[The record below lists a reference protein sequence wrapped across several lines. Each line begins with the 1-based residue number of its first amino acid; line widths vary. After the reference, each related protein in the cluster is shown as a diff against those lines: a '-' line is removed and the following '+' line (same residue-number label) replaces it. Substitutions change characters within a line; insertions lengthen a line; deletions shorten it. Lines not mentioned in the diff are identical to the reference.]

1 MKIGKLG
8 GVNTILA
15 DTLYELYKL
24 TDPDAFS
31 IVTVHVVNR
40 NIVATHLDI
49 GIKDSNDNTNWIEF
63 NTEILPKGTLERT
76 SIGLSTGDTIVCRSS
91 VNNITF
97 VCTGSQSSDNIAA
110 TAAPSLTSA
119 DEFAQATPTTS
130 ALFGQSIVSS
140 TSFIATSSLNEGKV
154 DVKTIDGQALFT
166 LTNPLTNTSADL
178 FGHSIDINDF
188 YIAVGSPGAEGSSG
202 QVNAGKVFIF
212 ESFTGSLVHTISQPV
227 AVIGEQVDGF
237 FGSAVVM
244 DYAND
249 KLYIGAK
256 GHAGIG
262 AVLRFVLSTGAYDTA
277 VETGSNSGDD
287 FGTSLA
293 LTTDGT
299 AIYTGAPG
307 AGSGVG
313 VVIPMSTSTMNSA
326 PPANWLPFPAVA
338 GVTGGGYGTSLQINS
353 NWLIAGAAN
362 SVIDVDSVGVP
373 GIGTVGL
380 VRLSDLATTLI
391 LPPEDERILD
401 LKFGTSVAVNSE
413 LAWVGAPG
421 FNNNQGKAYAITL
434 DVTSPVVVADI
445 NSPSEFADEF
455 GTAIEATDAMVI
467 ASAPRLDVGAN
478 SDAGKVFTYRQ
489 QPDNY
494 STRAIETTITVPE
507 TSYDQGDTF
516 EATITVALPYSD
528 NAGFSIPWSISGYT
542 AVVKT
547 ATSGTGTTTDVA
559 SGGQFTISI
568 DTNDLTE
575 LDYLASGPQTITIS
589 SGNASTI
596 LTINPVE
603 PQLYDFASMTIT
615 GNSISTAGYSLTNY
629 RSITTMT
636 PDNTIKD
643 DTAYFNVQTQGFLEW
658 TVPKDGIYR
667 FQARGAQGG
676 NSNNWG
682 DQGGRGGFVDAR
694 VTLEKD
700 DTVIIAIGRGGQN
713 NTYDGGGGGGTFV
726 AKGSKATP
734 TFLVVAGGGG
744 GGAPSGFSGTGNEE
758 GGARTPVQY
767 GSSTSWASGGT
778 TGNGGGNANGTVGG
792 GGGITGNGGG
802 SWGGYGWPS
811 NLLGRGSQ
819 GWGGFGGGGGGGGT
833 NGAGGGG
840 GYSGG
845 ASAPWS
851 SEGGG
856 GGSYAAPSATNKTFT
871 AGGNTSRHGSLVV
884 TFIA

>member
-76 SIGLSTGDTIVCRSS
+76 SIGVSTGDTIVCRSS

-110 TAAPSLTSA
+110 TASPSLSSA

-166 LTNPLTNTSADL
+166 LTNPLTNTPADL

-188 YIAVGSPGAEGSSG
+188 YVAVGSPGAEGGSG
-202 QVNAGKVFIF
+202 QLNAGKVFIF

-227 AVIGEQVDGF
+227 AVIGEQINGF

-256 GHAGIG
+256 GHAGTG

-277 VETGSNSGDD
+277 VATGGNSGDD

-307 AGSGVG
+307 SGSGVG
-313 VVIPMSTSTMNSA
+313 VVIPISTSNMVPA
-326 PPANWLPFPAVA
+326 AGANWLPFPAVA
-338 GVTGGGYGTSLQINS
+338 GVTGGGYGTSLQMNS
-353 NWLIAGAAN
+353 NWLIAGAAG

-373 GIGTVGL
+373 NIGTVGL

-421 FNNNQGKAYAITL
+421 FNSNQGKAYAITL

-467 ASAPRLDVGAN
+467 ASAPKLDVGAN
-478 SDAGKVFTYRQ
+478 TDAGKVFTYRQ

-494 STRAIETTITVPE
+494 STRAIETTIAVAE
-507 TSYDQGDTF
+507 TSYDQGATF
-516 EATITVALPYSD
+516 DVTVTVALPYSD

-547 ATSGTGTTTDVA
+547 ATSGSGTTTDVA

-615 GNSISTAGYSLTNY
+615 GNSISTAGYTLTEY

-636 PDNTIKD
+636 PDNTIKTN
-643 DTAYFNVQTQGFLEW
+643 TAYFNVQTQGFLEW
-658 TVPKDGIYR
+658 AVPKDGVYR
-667 FQARGAQGG
+667 FQAWGAQGG

-682 DQGGRGGFVDAR
+682 DPGGRGGFVDAR

-700 DTVIIAIGRGGQN
+700 DTVFIAIGRGGQN

-726 AKGSKATP
+726 AKGTKANP

-778 TGNGGGNANGTVGG
+778 TGNGGGTANGTIGG
-792 GGGITGNGGG
+792 GGGITGNGSG
-802 SWGGYGWPS
+802 SWGGYGWAS
-811 NLLGRGSQ
+811 NLLGQGSQ

-845 ASAPWS
+845 GSAPWS
-851 SEGGG
+851 YEGGG
-856 GGSYAAPSATNKTFT
+856 GGSYAIAAATNKTFT
-871 AGGNTSRHGSLVV
+871 AGGNTDRHGRLVV
-884 TFIA
+884 TFIE